1 MRYRRKLM
9 WIRSA
14 GKMLVWAAVACG
26 LSLPGA
32 AGEQNPPAGGQA
44 TRNSGSKDRKAG
56 KADEKGGNAGDEAF
70 SEQVSDQVL
79 RDIADGLEAHN
90 SRLLLS
96 AFDARKMA
104 GYRVF
109 RDQIDAL
116 FEKYEGFR
124 VHYNVTQTA
133 QEGGRGIVLADWEME
148 EIAADGVTP
157 PLLRRGQIRFVLE
170 PGSKGW
176 KVVDLQPRGM
186 FSE

>member
-1 MRYRRKLM
+1 MRKRV
-9 WIRSA
+9 A
-14 GKMLVWAAVACG
+14 GQVLLALTVAFG
-26 LSLPGA
+26 LSLVA
-32 AGEQNPPAGGQA
+32 AAQGQNPPAG
-44 TRNSGSKDRKAG
+44 TGSKDQKAG
-56 KADEKGGNAGDEAF
+56 KGDERVGNTSNVTF

-79 RDIADGLEAHN
+79 TDIADGLEAHN

-104 GYRVF
+104 GYRAF

-124 VHYNVTQTA
+124 VHYNVTETA
-133 QEGGRGIVLADWEME
+133 QEGGRGIVLANWEME
-148 EIAADGVTP
+148 EISSDGVTP

-170 PGSKGW
+170 PGAKGW
-176 KVVDLQPRGM
+176 KIVELQPRAM